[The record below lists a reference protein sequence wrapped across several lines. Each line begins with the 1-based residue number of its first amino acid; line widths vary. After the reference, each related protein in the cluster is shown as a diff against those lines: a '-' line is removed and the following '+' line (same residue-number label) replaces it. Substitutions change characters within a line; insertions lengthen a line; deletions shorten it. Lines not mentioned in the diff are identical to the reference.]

1 MGLESR
7 LFHPQV
13 DVWNDHFGWSVS
25 GTVIVGL
32 TDVGVVTIDCLQ
44 MNRTQLVEVRAL
56 WILVGKH
63 PPM

>member
-7 LFHPQV
+7 LFHPQA

-25 GTVIVGL
+25 GTINAGL

-63 PPM
+63 PPC